1 MSIIKKIILIKIM
14 KKSTTSKNTGPV
26 IFESKSVRRTFCE
39 EKWYFVLEDIVSILT
54 ESKNPKDYIQKLKT
68 RDEGLSQGWGQ
79 IVRILDI
86 DTKGGIQKM
95 NCLDLQGALMTI
107 N

>member
-1 MSIIKKIILIKIM
+1 MWDYSAKIL
-14 KKSTTSKNTGPV
+14 
-26 IFESKSVRRTFCE
+26 FH
-39 EKWYFVLEDIVSILT
+39 
-54 ESKNPKDYIQKLKT
+54 YIQKLKT

-95 NCLDLQGALMTI
+95 NCVDLQGAFRLI
-107 N
+107 QSIKLKIWNKKCYNIFIQIWQN